1 MEARPLISV
10 LQEEP
15 LHAETLYTKPGC
27 TRVGAEP
34 TTKRRHHQGGAP
46 PHQSRRGTDADG
58 HEDAADSGGGRTV
71 WERGGFPH
79 SVNNQAE
86 HDPIPISLPRS
97 CTVY

>member
-1 MEARPLISV
+1 MRK
-10 LQEEP
+10 
-15 LHAETLYTKPGC
+15 HYHETWVHP
-27 TRVGAEP
+27 
-34 TTKRRHHQGGAP
+34 RRRRTNYQAP
-46 PHQSRRGTDADG
+46 PSPGWSDSTPEPQRDADG

-86 HDPIPISLPRS
+86 HDPIPTSLPRS